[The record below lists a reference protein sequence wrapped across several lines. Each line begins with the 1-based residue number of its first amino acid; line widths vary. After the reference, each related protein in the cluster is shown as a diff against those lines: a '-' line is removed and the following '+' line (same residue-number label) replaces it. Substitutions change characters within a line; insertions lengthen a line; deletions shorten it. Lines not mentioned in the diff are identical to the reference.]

1 MHRKL
6 TAIAVLAVLVATAA
20 TLAAVSAA
28 EPLAAKQ
35 RVAIQLKGG
44 ASFVLAP
51 MTSGAVKRDAGSA
64 SACCWTRRYVTRD
77 GLTHEIDDP
86 QLTLIGKRGT
96 LVLRNRIEFFDIFD
110 GWTATTATWKV
121 VRGTGDYAGFSGGGS
136 GAGVELAN
144 GNAKTLFQ
152 GFLSPK

>member
-1 MHRKL
+1 MRTKL
-6 TAIAVLAVLVATAA
+6 TIVAILVATAA
-20 TLAAVSAA
+20 TLATVAA
-28 EPLAAKQ
+28 AGPLAAKQ

-51 MTSGAVKRDAGSA
+51 MTSGAIKRDTGTA
-64 SACCWTRRYVTRD
+64 SACCWTRRHVTRD

-96 LVLRNRIEFFDIFD
+96 LVLRNRIEFFDILD
-110 GWTATTATWKV
+110 GWAVTTATWKV
-121 VRGTGDYAGFSGGGS
+121 VRGTGDYARVSGGGS

-144 GNAKTLFQ
+144 GDAKALFQ
-152 GFLSPK
+152 GFLGPK

>member
-1 MHRKL
+1 MRTKL
-6 TAIAVLAVLVATAA
+6 TLVAILVVTAT
-20 TLAAVSAA
+20 TLATVAAA

-35 RVAIQLKGG
+35 RIAIQMKGG

-51 MTSGAVKRDAGSA
+51 VTSGAVKRDAGIA

-110 GWTATTATWKV
+110 GWTVTTATWKV
-121 VRGTGDYAGFSGGGS
+121 VRGTGDYAGISGAGS

-144 GNAKTLFQ
+144 GKAKTLFQ